1 MRLEVDG
8 REVGI
13 RFSASHMIP
22 GHSKCGRLHGHSY
35 AVRLALLGETGERG
49 MVVDFLEVKKV
60 LKGIVEEFD
69 HRVILPGNC
78 PYLRL
83 KLGDEVEATTDGKR
97 YVFPAEDV
105 VIIDAVESSAEEMA
119 RVILDMLVDR
129 MRFPKNVTQVEVGV
143 YEEQGQAAWAT
154 KALR

>member
-1 MRLEVDG
+1 
-8 REVGI
+8 
-13 RFSASHMIP
+13 
-22 GHSKCGRLHGHSY
+22 
-35 AVRLALLGETGERG
+35 